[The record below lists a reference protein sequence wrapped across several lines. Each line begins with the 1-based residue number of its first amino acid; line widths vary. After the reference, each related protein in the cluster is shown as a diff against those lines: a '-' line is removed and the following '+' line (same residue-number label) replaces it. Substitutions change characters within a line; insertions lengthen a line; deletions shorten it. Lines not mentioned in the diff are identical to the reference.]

1 MAADTARAG
10 DSESL
15 LSLMYQLP
23 VAVLRMDENGRIDLI
38 NPRAASLLSILGL
51 PFRGD
56 DGMRLLHA
64 LDADLAARVREQIQ
78 TPDTIA
84 SQLPLVRTGLDGAT
98 YHLALTAT
106 VVEPGSCMLT
116 LEDHSAWKAAEQ
128 ARSASD
134 RRYRDLVEIIPAGVV
149 VHGAASEILLANA
162 EASRLLGLSIDQMQG
177 RDAVDPRWHF
187 VDEDGNPMPVCDY
200 PVNQVIASRTELR
213 NFVLGSYH
221 PEQGTVVWGLCN
233 AFPRLASDGQV
244 SEVIVSFSDIS
255 QIKQTKIELRLS
267 EERFRLMLRGSND
280 APWDWDLLRQSLY
293 YSPRWREMLGLEAGA
308 ETTDPEM
315 WIPLIHP
322 EDSDRVQSTLQ
333 RVLNDGSESYEIESR
348 IRHRDGHYLEI
359 LSRGFILRD
368 STGKA
373 NRVSGT
379 NHDLSERKRAELRI
393 HHLAFYDVLTD
404 LPNRRLLVER
414 LGKAIKSSGRSGLH
428 GALLFIDLDRF
439 KELNDSLG
447 HNIGDDLLRQVARR
461 FDTCV
466 RETDTVAR
474 LGGDEFVVLLENL
487 HLERAQSGLDAECV
501 VQKIRDTLNAVYDIG
516 GRSYHGTSSIGITLF
531 DGASG
536 AVEVLLK
543 QADLAMYQAKAT
555 GRDNF
560 QFFDQSMQAA
570 VDERVALESDL
581 RDGLQRREL
590 LLHYQIQVNRL
601 SGMTGAEVLVRWQHP
616 QRGLVPPA
624 TFIPLAE
631 ATGLILP
638 LGHWVLQCACE
649 RLAKWASDPQL
660 RHLTLAVNVSAH
672 QIHDPGF
679 VEQALAIL
687 ASTGADPRR
696 LKLELTETALAQ
708 DIESVIDRMQRLRDH
723 GVAFALDDFG
733 TGYSSLGYLKRL
745 PLDQLKIDRLFV
757 KDVLTDHSDATLA
770 RIVVTLGNEL
780 GLQVIA
786 EGVETEEQRRFLED
800 NGCHN
805 YQGYLFG
812 KPVAIDAFEMQ
823 VKAVGMGS
831 DM

>member
-1 MAADTARAG
+1 MITDTTPAA

-15 LSLMYQLP
+15 LDFVYQIP
-23 VAVLRMDENGRIDLI
+23 VAVLRMDVHGRIDLV
-38 NPRAASLLSILGL
+38 NPRAVSLLSILGL

-56 DGMRLLHA
+56 DGLRLLHE
-64 LDADLAARVREQIQ
+64 LDADLAVRVHQEIE
-78 TPDTIA
+78 TPDTIT

-98 YHLALTAT
+98 YHLALTVT

-116 LEDHSAWKAAEQ
+116 LEDRSAWKEAEE

-134 RRYRDLVEIIPAGVV
+134 RRYRELIEIIPAGVV

-162 EASRLLGLSIDQMQG
+162 EASRLLGLSIDQLQG
-177 RDAVDPRWHF
+177 QNAVDPLWQF
-187 VDEDGNPMPVCDY
+187 IDEEGSPMPLRDY
-200 PVNQVIASRTELR
+200 PVNQVMATRTELR
-213 NFVLGSYH
+213 NFVLGIHH
-221 PEQGTVVWGLCN
+221 PAQDAVVWGLCN
-233 AFPRLASDGQV
+233 AFPQFAPSGQI
-244 SEVIVSFSDIS
+244 SEVIVSFTDIT
-255 QIKQTKIELRLS
+255 QIKRTKIELERS
-267 EERFRLMLRGSND
+267 EERYRLMLRGSND
-280 APWDWDLLRQSLY
+280 APWDCDLLRQTAY
-293 YSPRWREMLGLEAGA
+293 NSPRWHEMLGFEASA
-308 ETTDPEM
+308 EITDFEA
-315 WIPLIHP
+315 WVPLIHP

-333 RVLNDGSESYEIESR
+333 RVLNDGTESYEIESR
-348 IRHRDGHYLEI
+348 IRHLDGHYLDI

-368 STGKA
+368 GTGKA
-373 NRVSGT
+373 IRVSGT

-404 LPNRRLLVER
+404 LPNRRLLMER

-447 HNIGDDLLRQVARR
+447 HNVGDDLLCQVARR

-487 HLERAQSGLDAECV
+487 HLERAQSALDAERV
-501 VQKIRDTLNAVYDIG
+501 VQKIRDTLNAVYEVG

-555 GRDNF
+555 GRNNF
-560 QFFDQSMQAA
+560 HFFDQSMQAA

-581 RDGLQRREL
+581 RNGLQRGEL
-590 LLHYQIQVNRL
+590 LLHYQLQVNRL

-616 QRGLVPPA
+616 QRGLVSPA
-624 TFIPLAE
+624 AFIPLAE

-638 LGHWVLQCACE
+638 LGQWVLQCACE

-679 VEQALAIL
+679 VEQVLAIL
-687 ASTGADPRR
+687 ASTGADSRR
-696 LKLELTETALAQ
+696 LKLELTESALAQ
-708 DIESVIDRMQRLRDH
+708 DIESVIGRMQRLRNH
-723 GVAFALDDFG
+723 GVEFALDDFG

-745 PLDQLKIDRLFV
+745 PLDQLKIDRSFV
-757 KDVLTDHSDATLA
+757 KDVLTDDSDATLA

-800 NGCHN
+800 NGCHD

-812 KPVAIDAFEMQ
+812 RPVAIDAFERQ
-823 VKAVGMGS
+823 VKAAGMGS
-831 DM
+831 QI